1 MHYSRKNG
9 QFLPLWIFPMNAAP
23 AILSSTAL
31 AIFPCVP
38 DSHCNHT
45 SFHSM
50 EEKSR
55 LDGGDHFLLVIPL
68 RALLLY
74 LSLLSCAIVMWNS
87 EDFPGLWVWSGL
99 FHWLAVLGWT
109 NPSSFLV
116 LIFSIYKMRGVLQI
130 LHDYRPLRLEVY
142 LICISPLLAP
152 RT

>member
-1 MHYSRKNG
+1 MGSSCLCEFSRWM
-9 QFLPLWIFPMNAAP
+9 LPQQSCPALLWLFSLVCQTVTVIIPH
-23 AILSSTAL
+23 STG
-31 AIFPCVP
+31 
-38 DSHCNHT
+38 
-45 SFHSM
+45 M

-109 NPSSFLV
+109 NHSSFLV